1 MYDCTQ
7 RKLNSLLIS
16 CIYKLNNLGTVALK
30 KLQYLSS
37 LQVIAEFDLRK
48 TPYKKWTKQ
57 KRKMQKNGQ
66 NNWEKCM
73 KIVLIDGSENKLK
86 KRIGQI
92 SSWKY
97 NISSGFYHPFSW
109 GKWNCQ
115 LWPIVSFGTKKI
127 CSELLLEVAGKDIF
141 YEHHN
146 SVLLDP
152 CWCDSKQ
159 KRSKHLKLSVRD
171 IIRSATMDGWERL
184 LFRSPSPYFVKNAS
198 FLIKSCIEPSLPWMR
213 GENGHILSKFL
224 CLEALFRWI

>member
-1 MYDCTQ
+1 MGLNQTWSQFWSQSKRNEKFHWFLFKVHQSKFVNHKNDNIPGRHNRLRWHFSHIILPRGQNWEMYDCTQ

-115 LWPIVSFGTKKI
+115 LWPIVSFGTKKY
-127 CSELLLEVAGKDIF
+127 VVNYYWK
-141 YEHHN
+141 
-146 SVLLDP
+146 
-152 CWCDSKQ
+152 
-159 KRSKHLKLSVRD
+159 
-171 IIRSATMDGWERL
+171 
-184 LFRSPSPYFVKNAS
+184 
-198 FLIKSCIEPSLPWMR
+198 
-213 GENGHILSKFL
+213 
-224 CLEALFRWI
+224 